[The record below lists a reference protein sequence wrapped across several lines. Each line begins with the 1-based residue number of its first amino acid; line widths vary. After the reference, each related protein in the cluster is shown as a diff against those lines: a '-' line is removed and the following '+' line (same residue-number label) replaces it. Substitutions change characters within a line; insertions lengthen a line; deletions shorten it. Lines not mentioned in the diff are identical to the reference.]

1 MVCEVLH
8 PVRLC
13 LAPTVILHRQP
24 SQRHMDKVAKMAL
37 CEQMKN
43 FSAKDAKNQ
52 FGKMIDD
59 ARLEPVVIEKHGR
72 PVVVVCSV
80 EEFERLS
87 ATQVSV
93 ERDKRA

>member
-1 MVCEVLH
+1 M
-8 PVRLC
+8 
-13 LAPTVILHRQP
+13 APTVHSHRHHFCQ
-24 SQRHMDKVAKMAL
+24 HMDKVAKMAL
-37 CEQMKN
+37 CEHMKN

-87 ATQVSV
+87 ATQVSA